1 MKIGNLFISILLVLT
16 TFTSCSKD
24 DEEEYE
30 PMVASALLNT
40 LFIEIT
46 DENGEVINYDN
57 LLSEGK
63 LSVIGKASK
72 QDKKIRITDYQG
84 KKVIDTSADLP
95 DQKHMFF
102 NTDKTEGYGKT
113 DLRIEINGKKFT
125 ISVNFNYN
133 SVNKPNF
140 YGGSSIWIKDIEYDG
155 KKIIPTEYLSIF
167 SIKIIL
173 TDGKPIIEPLQ

>member
-1 MKIGNLFISILLVLT
+1 MKIISLFICLLLVLT

-24 DEEEYE
+24 EEEYE
-30 PMVASALLNT
+30 PMFASALLNS
-40 LFIEIT
+40 LLIEIV
-46 DENGEVINYDN
+46 DENGEIADYEK

-63 LSVIGKASK
+63 LSVIGQASK
-72 QDKKIRITDYQG
+72 QEKKIRITNYQG

-95 DQKHMFF
+95 DQKHMVF

-113 DLRIEINGKKFT
+113 DLQIEINDKKFT

-155 KKIIPTEYLSIF
+155 KTITPTEYISIF
-167 SIKIIL
+167 SIIIIL
-173 TDGKPIIEPLQ
+173 TNGKPIIRPLQ

>member
-1 MKIGNLFISILLVLT
+1 MRIANLFVCLLLVLT

-24 DEEEYE
+24 DDEEYE
-30 PMVASALLNT
+30 PMYASALLNT
-40 LFIEIT
+40 LFIEIV
-46 DENGEVINYDN
+46 DKNGEVIDYDN

-63 LSVIGKASK
+63 LSVIGQMSK
-72 QDKKIRITDYQG
+72 QEKKIRITNYQG

-95 DQKHMFF
+95 DQKHMVF

-113 DLRIEINGKKFT
+113 DLQIEINDKKFT

-155 KKIIPTEYLSIF
+155 KTITSTEYISIF
-167 SIKIIL
+167 SIRIIL
-173 TDGKPIIEPLQ
+173 TNGKPIIRPLQ

>member
-1 MKIGNLFISILLVLT
+1 MKIISLFICLLLVLT

-24 DEEEYE
+24 EEEYE
-30 PMVASALLNT
+30 PMFASALLNS
-40 LFIEIT
+40 LLIEIV
-46 DENGEVINYDN
+46 DENGEIADYEK

-63 LSVIGKASK
+63 LSVIGQTSK
-72 QDKKIRITDYQG
+72 QEKKIRITNCQG

-95 DQKHMFF
+95 DQKHMVF

-113 DLRIEINGKKFT
+113 DLQIEINDKKFT

-155 KKIIPTEYLSIF
+155 KTITSTEYISIF
-167 SIKIIL
+167 SIRIIL
-173 TDGKPIIEPLQ
+173 TNGKPIIRPLQ